1 METWEIPPP
10 PDVEV
15 RKVVDASGR
24 EFERTAESGE
34 YWLSTE
40 LGPGRGV
47 YAWHELLYQRGRV
60 TAA

>member
-1 METWEIPPP
+1 MTAWEIPAP
-10 PDVEV
+10 PDAEV
-15 RKVVDASGR
+15 RKVVDATGR

-47 YAWHELLYQRGRV
+47 YNWHDLLSQRGRV